1 LYSAL
6 SEGLHA
12 QTDDECL
19 GFARDIRV
27 ILTELAERLG
37 QVLREQAQL
46 DEAVGRL
53 LEKDRNKKK

>member
-1 LYSAL
+1 M
-6 SEGLHA
+6 HA